1 MDRNAKSRENKG
13 LFQWEKRATAWSIY
27 WLLTDYCTE
36 RLKRNLFMLS
46 HTLSI
51 LWSLCWTVV
60 YSCENSWQ
68 EAAET
73 CIFGEPACELEWM
86 VLLSRLRFPE
96 DSLWIQQDFFV
107 FVFCFLMCCTLMGRF
122 HTNLLGFFFSSPLR
136 ECDAEICK
144 FTWWKCFVKRHDGVR
159 HVSTAIQLLYVH
171 ILQKRYFFFFFWN
184 LCLDVNISL
193 INVYLN
199 PSSGVGP
206 CLFQLKWKEMSE

>member
-36 RLKRNLFMLS
+36 RLKCNLFMLS

-73 CIFGEPACELEWM
+73 CILGEPACELEWM

-122 HTNLLGFFFSSPLR
+122 HTNLLGFFFFFSFARMWRRNMQIHLVKVFCEETRRCSPRLH
-136 ECDAEICK
+136 CDPTLVCAHLAK
-144 FTWWKCFVKRHDGVR
+144 T
-159 HVSTAIQLLYVH
+159 
-171 ILQKRYFFFFFWN
+171 ILFFF
-184 LCLDVNISL
+184 L
-193 INVYLN
+193 
-199 PSSGVGP
+199 
-206 CLFQLKWKEMSE
+206 LKFVPGC